1 MCQQIRAAEAAKV
14 VSQAWKDLSD
24 ADRVQFLELGRVDRE
39 RYEREKAAYKGPWK
53 IPDIKDPNAPKKP
66 MSAFLAF
73 GNERRGLIAEANP
86 TLTNTE
92 ISSLLSKL
100 WKECPDHMKQA
111 YRDRETRERAEFKKK
126 FAAWERKREQALV
139 MDHHGSSNNNNSDV
153 EDTSLDGSSVANSS
167 QPEQQVQVPQQAVRQ
182 QEPQLPCFSWMM
194 QQQQAQQQRSHLV
207 QQSTAVIAEEIPMDI
222 FMPNNV
228 FETTATAPSP
238 AMVSNEAMDAADE
251 EDYLAQEAWPFN
263 ARFPK
268 MIALSAAPTQS
279 RFANYS
285 MDDILQ
291 DDELF
296 FDDFSPMQVMSFTKQ
311 S

>member
-1 MCQQIRAAEAAKV
+1 M
-14 VSQAWKDLSD
+14 
-24 ADRVQFLELGRVDRE
+24 GRVDRE
-39 RYEREKAAYKGPWK
+39 RYEREKAVYKGPWK

-100 WKECPDHMKQA
+100 WKECPAHMKQA
-111 YRDRETRERAEFKKK
+111 YRDREARERAEFKKT
-126 FAAWERKREQALV
+126 FAEWERKREQALV
-139 MDHHGSSNNNNSDV
+139 MDHQSSNNNSDV
-153 EDTSLDGSSVANSS
+153 EDTSRDGSSVASS
-167 QPEQQVQVPQQAVRQ
+167 CQLEQQVQVPQQEGSQ
-182 QEPQLPCFSWMM
+182 QEPQMTCFSWMM
-194 QQQQAQQQRSHLV
+194 QQQQQQQQRSYRV

-228 FETTATAPSP
+228 FETAATAAAPSP
-238 AMVSNEAMDAADE
+238 AMISDEAMDAADE
-251 EDYLAQEAWPFN
+251 EEYLSQEAWPFN
-263 ARFPK
+263 TRVSK
-268 MIALSAAPTQS
+268 MIALPAAPTQS

-296 FDDFSPMQVMSFTKQ
+296 FDDFSPMQVMSFTHQ